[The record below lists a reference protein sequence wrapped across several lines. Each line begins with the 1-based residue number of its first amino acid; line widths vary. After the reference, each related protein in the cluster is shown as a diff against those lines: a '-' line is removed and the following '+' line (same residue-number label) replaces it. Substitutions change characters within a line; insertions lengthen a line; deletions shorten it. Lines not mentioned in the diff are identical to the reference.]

1 MAGKLRAIAR
11 VPSLL
16 PVSSWLCS
24 AQPLFLRY
32 SWSLYFCGK
41 KMKEL
46 FTRPYMGFP
55 TLNIK
60 HARSQ
65 FLSSACCCAKGA
77 KTGPMAKG
85 RLSSPE
91 ARRSGG
97 LWLQSLELPAEVC
110 FRLLPFLQT
119 LQCLNHDTISV
130 HWSRAFQPLCHNI
143 VKAEPSAGA
152 ASLPQL

>member
-1 MAGKLRAIAR
+1 
-11 VPSLL
+11 
-16 PVSSWLCS
+16 
-24 AQPLFLRY
+24 
-32 SWSLYFCGK
+32 
-41 KMKEL
+41 
-46 FTRPYMGFP
+46 MGFP

-130 HWSRAFQPLCHNI
+130 HWSRAFQPLCHYSESR
-143 VKAEPSAGA
+143 AFSRSGFA
-152 ASLPQL
+152 ASTVNFFFLSAAASSFTTSSRFLCIFMSCLDPEMSLRSFRSEAVVSIQPWSF